1 MDISSIRSSAG
12 VADQSQPRLAPEQ
25 VSERRELIRAAEV
38 INASQSLGTNTELVF
53 VVDRVTQRAIMR
65 VIDKKTQEVLMQL
78 PAEYVLR
85 LAEDTQKSP
94 NSFRF

>member
-1 MDISSIRSSAG
+1 MDISSIRSSVG